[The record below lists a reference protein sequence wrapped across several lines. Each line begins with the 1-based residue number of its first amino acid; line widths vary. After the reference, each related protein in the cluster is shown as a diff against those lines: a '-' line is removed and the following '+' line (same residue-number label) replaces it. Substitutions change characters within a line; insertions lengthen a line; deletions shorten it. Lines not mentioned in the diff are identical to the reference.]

1 MPGRRFWILAASL
14 SLSVAAMAAEPAR
27 SAASAPAGP
36 VLTGDF
42 HSEEGGKVMVGTD
55 AEIVSGETF
64 LSAKRIRLDYRTGV
78 IVAEGEVVYATTSLR
93 ILGAKVTIDP
103 RADVI
108 EATDVRFGRAPVYFT
123 AESLRIVKG
132 DKQIKG
138 VRVWNNEPSAAG
150 MHLKIAEAS
159 YLEKEDHL
167 SLRSATPY
175 VAGVPLFN
183 LPYYGQ
189 SGTDF
194 PYDIMLNT
202 GSEDKQG
209 RFLRSSIL
217 NRISPSL
224 WVGGNVD
231 FYSNSG
237 IMVGPALRFDNSR
250 AAGAGTRW
258 KGRLQSGWIDD
269 QSTPVADLFGRLPD
283 SQRSFVTGDIN
294 GRTADGLEIAG
305 NLFAQTDPDVL
316 RDFRPFLIGQAGN
329 PQLNLEVVRPYEGGY
344 LSAALTA
351 KTDNYQDVVQKLPE
365 FRYDLPTTVA
375 GADGWSRRAFLSVGY
390 FSERPSAELPL
401 ANFQAAT
408 LSADAWSAARVD
420 GYYGFS
426 RTMVAG
432 DWLTFRPVAGVRTT
446 GWSDGLNG
454 QGAATKVIGQ
464 AGFDVEGLF
473 TGSWSADAPN
483 WGINGLRHSA
493 RPLFQYRVMPGADRE
508 VGVVPMTQRAVS
520 VSVLEELDLADR
532 LDAASTTDR
541 QSMRFGI
548 RNTLETR
555 DAVNGSRELLRA
567 DLFTDWRQGPTDA
580 ETGRTDLLGSLSVS
594 PATWLTLNSSVRMPN
609 GGGAARESLQ
619 TIALNSG
626 DFWRTSLSWVEL
638 RQATNA
644 RQLVWD
650 GRVRLNSV
658 YSLVSGLNYDAQL
671 DQATLLW
678 AGLIQRVGNSWEVEY
693 GVNKRMDP
701 LNRGI
706 SSLGFHLRVRLFKF

>member
-1 MPGRRFWILAASL
+1 
-14 SLSVAAMAAEPAR
+14 MAAEP
-27 SAASAPAGP
+27 PAGAP
-36 VLTGDF
+36 DRRATFEFKSIVT
-42 HSEEGGKVMVGTD
+42 SENGHVTVATD
-55 AEIVSGETF
+55 GRLETANAF
-64 LSAKRIRLDYRTGV
+64 LSAKMIRRDDRTGL
-78 IVAEGEVVYATTSLR
+78 IIAEGDVVYTTKELR
-93 ILGAKVTIDP
+93 ILGARIMIDT

-159 YLEKEDHL
+159 YVEKEDWL

-175 VAGVPLFN
+175 VAGLPLFN

-189 SGTDF
+189 SGLDF
-194 PYDIMLNT
+194 PYEIMLNT

-217 NRISPSL
+217 TRVSPSL
-224 WVGGNVD
+224 YAGGNVD

-250 AAGAGTRW
+250 VPGAATRW

-294 GRTADGLEIAG
+294 GRTADGLEVAG

-365 FRYDLPTTVA
+365 FRYDLPTTIA

-390 FSERPSAELPL
+390 FSERPSAELTS

-408 LSADAWSAARVD
+408 LSADAWSAARID

-594 PATWLTLNSSVRMPN
+594 PASWLTFNSSVRMPN

-638 RQATNA
+638 RQATSA